1 MTVTFIPGRTS
12 GSRNVIHDGY
22 HYCLDKKRDDKTY
35 WRCTVKTCSGTVE
48 NMDRLAEAFHLVID
62 GTFSTSPNL
71 FTQLVTVHGLYPDGW
86 RIPLA
91 FGYTSPERRK
101 PITKPS
107 WMCFMPSESTLN
119 LS

>member
-48 NMDRLAEAFHLVID
+48 NMDRLAEAPHLVID

-71 FTQLVTVHGLYPDGW
+71 STQLVTVHGLYPD
-86 RIPLA
+86 
-91 FGYTSPERRK
+91 S
-101 PITKPS
+101 
-107 WMCFMPSESTLN
+107 
-119 LS
+119 